1 MKTITL
7 SGSSRKNVGKR
18 ETKLIRKEDKV
29 PAVMYGGEK
38 QIHFCITENDAKK
51 LIITPDVYLIE
62 LEIEG
67 NKYKTIV
74 KDVQIH
80 PVTDRI
86 LHLDFYQIN
95 ESKEFKVK
103 LPVKLSGF
111 SRGVKNGGILRQNF
125 RKLHVLGLE
134 ENLPDAIEIDIT
146 PLRIGHKKRVEDLSI
161 SGVKF
166 LDAANAVVVGV
177 LMARAAV
184 DEEEEEE
191 EAEGVE
197 GAEGAEGAEGD
208 GEASSE
214 KDTSTASK

>member
-7 SGSSRKNVGKR
+7 SGSSRKSVGKR

-51 LIITPDVYLIE
+51 LIITPEVYLIE

-74 KDVQIH
+74 KDTQIH

-86 LHLDFYQIN
+86 LHLDFYQIS

-111 SRGVKNGGILRQNF
+111 SRGVKNGGRLRQNF

-146 PLRIGHKKRVEDLSI
+146 PLKIGNKKRVEDLSI

-184 DEEEEEE
+184 DEDEDEEEEE
-191 EAEGVE
+191 EVEGE
-197 GAEGAEGAEGD
+197 GAEG
-208 GEASSE
+208 EASSD
-214 KDTSTASK
+214 KATSAASE

>member
-18 ETKLIRKEDKV
+18 EAKLIRKDDRV
-29 PAVMYGGEK
+29 PAVVYGGEK
-38 QIHFCITENDAKK
+38 QIHFSITENDAKK
-51 LIITPDVYLIE
+51 LIITPEVYLVE
-62 LEIEG
+62 LDIEG
-67 NKYKTIV
+67 KKYRTIV
-74 KDVQIH
+74 KDAQIH

-86 LHLDFYQIN
+86 LHLDFYQIT
-95 ESKEFKVK
+95 EGKEFKVK

-111 SRGVKNGGILRQNF
+111 SRGVKNGGRLRQNF

-146 PLRIGHKKRVEDLSI
+146 PLKIGHKKRIEDLSI

-166 LDAANAVVVGV
+166 LETANAVVVGV

-184 DEEEEEE
+184 EEEEEE
-191 EAEGVE
+191 EEEEE

-208 GEASSE
+208 GEAAKSE
-214 KDTSTASK
+214 KETSSASE